1 MRRKGVICFLLLSLV
16 LQGCGGVSQSE
27 YDTLKSENETLT
39 KEIDE
44 SKEKYDELQKKYTAL
59 VNEKAEQVSSEVD
72 LAYPKSL
79 VSTYICDE
87 YSVLSDSEE
96 YVEIVCKDSYEPTK
110 KSISRIHKSI
120 KEMQSGIAFLGSS
133 MNFKRMCFKFCTD
146 DGKELLSYTFVK
158 DEKSYT
164 LDSVSISTEYS
175 NVISSAIL
183 N

>member
-1 MRRKGVICFLLLSLV
+1 MRRKGVVLILLLSLV
-16 LQGCGGVSQSE
+16 LQGCVGVSQSE

-44 SKEKYDELQKKYTAL
+44 NKEEYDKLQKEYATL
-59 VNEKAEQVSSEVD
+59 LNEKTEQASSDVD

-110 KSISRIHKSI
+110 KSISKINKSI
-120 KEMQSGIAFLGSS
+120 KEMQPGLTFISSGMVYERI
-133 MNFKRMCFKFCTD
+133 CFKFCTD
-146 DGKELLSYTFVK
+146 DGKELLSYTFK
-158 DEKSYT
+158 KGEKSYT
-164 LDSVSISTEYS
+164 LDSVSISVEHS
-175 NVISSAIL
+175 KVISSAIT